1 MTRRL
6 VAVALAAT
14 AVAALA
20 VPWLVGLRAE
30 QLYHRFLDDV
40 AARGYPI
47 VHDEYHRGWL
57 GARALTQI
65 GPRADSPADSDAE
78 AEPPR
83 LQVVSQI
90 AHGPRGAALWR
101 WPPLLASSTSRITV
115 VGRARALP
123 PLLVDGSIDVLG
135 AIDSAWQVPDL
146 AYSGALGRLHLTDGQ
161 GRLQADADRPEWRG
175 DGKLARLE
183 ADDGSGQALVLYG
196 LGWRFAGHWVDP
208 GLPVGESELRLQGLS
223 LDGTGPRPP
232 LKLENAQARLQSRLE
247 QGRVDL
253 GASLAVDQLS
263 VNHADFAP
271 SRLRLDLTGVDAHA
285 LRALRDGMRAYN
297 ARELPESVR
306 GLAFGALLAQSLPGL
321 LSGGPRIALHD
332 MDLTTPQGSVSGQA
346 WLQVAATYTDILDL
360 ARPSRWLKGLSGEAR
375 IAAPQALVLQLLV
388 DDQQRRVRDELRH
401 RGESAD
407 PLPPRLE
414 TEVEQ
419 AAQASLAALIRD
431 GWLVADHGRLSAAVL
446 IGDGLLTV
454 NGKTIPIAGM
464 ARDR

>member
-1 MTRRL
+1 
-6 VAVALAAT
+6 
-14 AVAALA
+14 
-20 VPWLVGLRAE
+20 
-30 QLYHRFLDDV
+30 
-40 AARGYPI
+40 
-47 VHDEYHRGWL
+47 
-57 GARALTQI
+57 
-65 GPRADSPADSDAE
+65 
-78 AEPPR
+78 
-83 LQVVSQI
+83 
-90 AHGPRGAALWR
+90 
-101 WPPLLASSTSRITV
+101 
-115 VGRARALP
+115 
-123 PLLVDGSIDVLG
+123 
-135 AIDSAWQVPDL
+135 
-146 AYSGALGRLHLTDGQ
+146 
-161 GRLQADADRPEWRG
+161 
-175 DGKLARLE
+175 
-183 ADDGSGQALVLYG
+183 
-196 LGWRFAGHWVDP
+196 
-208 GLPVGESELRLQGLS
+208 VGESELRLQGLS

-232 LKLENAQARLQSRLE
+232 LKLENAQLRLQSRLE

-321 LSGGPRIALHD
+321 LSGGPRIALRD

-346 WLQVAATYTDILDL
+346 WLQFAATETDVFDL

-454 NGKTIPIAGM
+454 NGKTIPIAGV